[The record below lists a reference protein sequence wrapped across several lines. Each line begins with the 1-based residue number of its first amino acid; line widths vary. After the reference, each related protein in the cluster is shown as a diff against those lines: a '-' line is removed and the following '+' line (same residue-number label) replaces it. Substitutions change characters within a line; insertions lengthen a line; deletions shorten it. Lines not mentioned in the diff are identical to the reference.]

1 MQPAG
6 PWATCALSLCL
17 QEGPTRKLLGDGG
30 CTPIKLE
37 CPFVNNVARCDV
49 TGKVLQEFFVYDV
62 TSLAVKAD
70 GVRKSTSGPQG
81 TYTLP
86 YFP

>member
-6 PWATCALSLCL
+6 PWDTCALELCE
-17 QEGPTRKLLGDGG
+17 QQVPGRRLLDGE
-30 CTPIKLE
+30 CTPINLS
-37 CPFVNNVARCDV
+37 CPFVGGVAKCNV
-49 TGKVLQEFFVYDV
+49 TGKVQQEWTTYDI
-62 TSLAVKAD
+62 TSTAVKAD
-70 GVRKSTSGPQG
+70 GTRKSTSGPQG